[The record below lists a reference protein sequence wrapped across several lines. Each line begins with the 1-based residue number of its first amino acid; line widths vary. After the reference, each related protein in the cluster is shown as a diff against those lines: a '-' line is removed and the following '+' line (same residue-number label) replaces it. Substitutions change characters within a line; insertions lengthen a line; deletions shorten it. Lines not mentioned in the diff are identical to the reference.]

1 MTATGDGAEDEDED
15 GAPPWPP
22 PLLPPFARGGGL
34 PMEEEEDRASC
45 KRADRRR
52 EGSDLPLVEVVLVGG
67 SGSMV
72 SL

>member
-15 GAPPWPP
+15 GAPP
-22 PLLPPFARGGGL
+22 LLPPFARGGGL
-34 PMEEEEDRASC
+34 PMEEEEEDRASC